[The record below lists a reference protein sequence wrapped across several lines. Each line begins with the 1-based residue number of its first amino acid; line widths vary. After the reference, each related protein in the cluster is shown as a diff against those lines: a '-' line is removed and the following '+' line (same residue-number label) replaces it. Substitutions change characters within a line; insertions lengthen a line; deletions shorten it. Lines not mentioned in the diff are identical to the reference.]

1 MSVGEHGQQW
11 RTGRERC
18 DGHRLC
24 SSTRADI
31 RFLCLSASPLPFV
44 QPTVHEYMS
53 RASSIESLLESHG
66 GSGSAGAMGVVG
78 GGSLVGRELEVV
90 LSASDQFES
99 SAHLLQQLQALLP
112 VLDQKWPLEGKR
124 EREKQRREQI
134 GTACGYHRERQS
146 IHASRA
152 SLVCPV
158 PSL

>member
-1 MSVGEHGQQW
+1 
-11 RTGRERC
+11 
-18 DGHRLC
+18 L
-24 SSTRADI
+24 
-31 RFLCLSASPLPFV
+31 FV

-66 GSGSAGAMGVVG
+66 GSGSAGAMGVG
-78 GGSLVGRELEVV
+78 SGGSLVGRELEVV

-124 EREKQRREQI
+124 EKTRREQI
-134 GTACGYHRERQS
+134 GTVSGQHRERQS
-146 IHASRA
+146 TDASRA
-152 SLVCPV
+152 WRVCPA